1 MSTVTLSATGQVSL
15 PINIRRR
22 FGMTAGTRLEIVEEA
37 DGVRLIVAA
46 PIAYNDIEAD
56 AGMLRAS
63 SRGKPSSL
71 QDFDVATLVN
81 KTP

>member
-1 MSTVTLSATGQVSL
+1 MSSVTLSAKGQVSL
-15 PINIRRR
+15 PIHIRHR

-46 PIAYNDIEAD
+46 PTTHNDIEAD

-63 SRGKPSSL
+63 SRGKPRSL
-71 QDFDVATLVN
+71 HDFDAATLMN
-81 KTP
+81 KMP